1 MAEKTQGEIT
11 IAADPRAIM
20 GVIADFEAYPEW
32 ASSVKKS
39 EIKERD
45 AEGRGQ
51 KVRFEVSMLGLNGWY
66 ELTYA
71 YEPDDTGISWTF
83 VDGSP
88 IKNLEG
94 EYSLSGADG
103 STKVVY
109 RASVEPGIPMIGFMK
124 RKMEKQIIDIALK
137 GLKKRVESL

>member
-1 MAEKTQGEIT
+1 MAERTQGEIT

-20 GVIADFEAYPEW
+20 NVIADFEAYPEW

-39 EIKERD
+39 EILERD
-45 AEGRGQ
+45 AEGRGK
-51 KVRFEVSMLGLNGWY
+51 KVRFEVSLLGLNGWY

-94 EYSLSGADG
+94 EYSLKGSDG
-103 STKVVY
+103 STEVVY

-124 RKMEKQIIDIALK
+124 RKMEKQVIDIALK
-137 GLKKRVESL
+137 GLKKRVESP

>member
-1 MAEKTQGEIT
+1 MAERTQGEIT

-20 GVIADFEAYPEW
+20 DVIADFEAYPEW

-39 EIKERD
+39 EILERD
-45 AEGRGQ
+45 AEGRGK
-51 KVRFEVSMLGLNGWY
+51 KVRFEVSLLGLNGWY

-83 VDGSP
+83 VDGAP

-94 EYSLSGADG
+94 EYSLSGGDG
-103 STKVVY
+103 STDVVY

-124 RKMEKQIIDIALK
+124 RKMEKQVIDIALK
-137 GLKKRVESL
+137 GLKKRVESS